1 MARSGSRNDDSRGL
15 DAAIDAAESLVGA
28 VDGAGGLDLE
38 EVLRAGPEDEGDERG
53 PRRYDFY
60 RPHNISRTFEHNLQ
74 AVADGFAKMGSID
87 FTSLLR
93 MSVQIE
99 YKGLRQCTF
108 GDYVAELPNPT
119 CVSMVTLAPLKG
131 YALVHV
137 DLGLGFVFMKKL
149 MGGVP
154 DAEDAVREFTEIER
168 GINAGLIERFL
179 DLLRRSATKFV
190 KMEPSFV
197 SLENNANYLS
207 GVNDGESL
215 IILKFQ
221 FRLDTVEGPVQ
232 IAIPQSAFG
241 PVRDVFDP
249 RAAIEMRTGP
259 ELRDDRRKILDMV
272 RSTSSELVVV
282 LGEVEMNLEEV
293 MKLVPGDILHLP
305 QAVNGPL
312 RVRIEGQTAWLG
324 EAGRLGQKRA
334 VKLTRQLNKE

>member
-1 MARSGSRNDDSRGL
+1 MARQGTRNDDSQDL
-15 DAAIDAAESLVGA
+15 AAAIDAAETLAGA
-28 VDGAGGLDLE
+28 VGGVGGMDLD
-38 EVLRAGPEDEGDERG
+38 EVLRAGPEDGDSDHS

-74 AVADGFAKMGSID
+74 AVADGFAKTGSID

-108 GDYVAELPNPT
+108 GEYVSDLPNPT
-119 CVSMVTLAPLKG
+119 CVAQVTMAPLKG

-149 MGGVP
+149 MGGIP
-154 DAEDAVREFTEIER
+154 DAEDTVREFTEIER
-168 GINAGLIERFL
+168 GINVGMIERFL
-179 DLLRRSATKFV
+179 DIFRRSATKFV
-190 KMEPSFV
+190 KLEPSCV

-207 GVNDGESL
+207 GINEGESL
-215 IILKFQ
+215 IIMKFQ
-221 FRLDTVEGPVQ
+221 VRLDTVEGPVHL
-232 IAIPQSAFG
+232 AIPQSAFG

-249 RAAIEMRTGP
+249 RDTLEMRTAP
-259 ELRDDRRKILDMV
+259 ELRDDRRKIMDMV

-282 LGEVEMNLEEV
+282 LGEMEMNLEEV

-312 RVRIEGQTAWLG
+312 RVRIEGQNAWLG

>member
-1 MARSGSRNDDSRGL
+1 MARQGTRNDDSQDL
-15 DAAIDAAESLVGA
+15 DAAINAAESMAGA
-28 VDGAGGLDLE
+28 VNGVGGVDLDD
-38 EVLRAGPEDEGDERG
+38 VLRAGPEDSDGDHS

-74 AVADGFAKMGSID
+74 AVADGFAKTGSID

-108 GDYVAELPNPT
+108 GEYVADLPNPT
-119 CVSMVTLAPLKG
+119 CVASVTMAPLKG

-149 MGGVP
+149 MGGIP
-154 DAEDAVREFTEIER
+154 DAEDTVREFTEIER
-168 GINAGLIERFL
+168 GINAGMIERFL
-179 DLLRRSATKFV
+179 DIFRRSATKFV
-190 KMEPSFV
+190 KIEPACV
-197 SLENNANYLS
+197 SLENNANYIS
-207 GVNDGESL
+207 GINEGESL
-215 IILKFQ
+215 IIMKFQ
-221 FRLDTVEGPVQ
+221 IRLDTVEGPVHL
-232 IAIPQSAFG
+232 AIPQSAFG

-249 RAAIEMRTGP
+249 RDILEMRTAP
-259 ELRDDRRKILDMV
+259 ELRDDRRKIMDMV
-272 RSTSSELVVV
+272 RATSSELVVV

-312 RVRIEGQTAWLG
+312 RVRIEGQDAWLG